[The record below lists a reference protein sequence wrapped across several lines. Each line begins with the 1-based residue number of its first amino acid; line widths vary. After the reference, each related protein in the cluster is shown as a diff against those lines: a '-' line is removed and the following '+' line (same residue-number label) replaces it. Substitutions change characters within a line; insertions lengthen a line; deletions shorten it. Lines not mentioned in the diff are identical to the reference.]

1 MRFSQRHP
9 SPPLFESRWIRHRS
23 PPIIRLWTLLVCGPS
38 GSSNLVFG
46 HTDGARELAAPR
58 RRAHGADLQPRPS
71 SRVAGNRRG
80 WGWALVLAPAFLC
93 VPTPAGPPVG
103 ARRSNPGHPPGWPAI
118 SEAGGGPLCSPLPF
132 FVFRPRQVH
141 LSGLG
146 DPTPAIL
153 PGGRQSPRL
162 VEGPCARPC
171 LSFCSDLGRSACR
184 DSARAV
190 EGVSRLRVHDSF
202 PRFSIPA
209 VPSGAAGLLR
219 AQVGPGARPCFS
231 FRSSLGRATCR
242 GHRGVGDRSRT
253 ICCQPRPFFLGRSRF
268 LASWVGPSRPPT
280 SGSAVML
287 APTNRRQQRPAKI
300 PFSLHRVRGA
310 QRPSAA
316 PVSVLLPEQAPGI
329 QGGQWEHSLEQCRI
343 QGECWPA
350 PREAGQ

>member
-132 FVFRPRQVH
+132 FLLRPRQVR

-146 DPTPAIL
+146 E
-153 PGGRQSPRL
+153 GGRRGLEAS
-162 VEGPCARPC
+162 G
-171 LSFCSDLGRSACR
+171 
-184 DSARAV
+184 
-190 EGVSRLRVHDSF
+190 
-202 PRFSIPA
+202 PRFLSPFLDPRRA
-209 VPSGAAGLLR
+209 LGGGWASQSSGGAGRPTLLFFPIKSW
-219 AQVGPGARPCFS
+219 Q
-231 FRSSLGRATCR
+231 
-242 GHRGVGDRSRT
+242 GD
-253 ICCQPRPFFLGRSRF
+253 L
-268 LASWVGPSRPPT
+268 SRPPRRGRSIPDHLLPT
-280 SGSAVML
+280 SAVL
-287 APTNRRQQRPAKI
+287 PGAVEISGVVGGPVAPTHQRVGG
-300 PFSLHRVRGA
+300 HVGA
-310 QRPSAA
+310 DESSAA
-316 PVSVLLPEQAPGI
+316 TA
-329 QGGQWEHSLEQCRI
+329 
-343 QGECWPA
+343 GEDTILFT
-350 PREAGQ
+350 